1 MEIKINKSARQ
12 CHGCQKTFAHEQRL
26 TSALQRGP
34 EGWLRE
40 DYCPECWNDE
50 RGEKSLC
57 VWSAQYQDPAVLEQ
71 QPAEAF
77 SPLRQ
82 AFYEAAEKQGREAIA
97 LAYLAGQLLRR
108 QKVFRFIK
116 QTIDPETEAAVM
128 LFLDRIGNRMIEV
141 HDPNLT
147 TAELE
152 RGRVAL
158 LHRLA
163 ELEGTLD
170 ESETAGQAASPDAAE
185 SPTDAP
191 ESAGA
196 EDDED
201 YGEED
206 EFDEDDEDDEDED
219 EVEDSEAEDEEE
231 YEEDEFD
238 DEDDDDDDDDDAEIE
253 DEAESSGDGG
263 TEDEYAKT

>member
-1 MEIKINKSARQ
+1 MEIKISKSARQ

-26 TSALQRGP
+26 SSALQRGP
-34 EGWLRE
+34 EGWIRE
-40 DYCPECWNDE
+40 DFCPDCWNDE

-57 VWSAQYQDPAVLEQ
+57 VWTAQYQDPAVLDQ
-71 QPAEAF
+71 QPAESF

-82 AFYEAAEKQGREAIA
+82 AFYEAAERPGRESVA

-116 QTIDPETEAAVM
+116 QTTDPETEAAIM

-152 RGRVAL
+152 RGRVHL

-170 ESETAGQAASPDAAE
+170 ESETASAPAVEANLGDTAAPVAVDS
-185 SPTDAP
+185 
-191 ESAGA
+191 ESA
-196 EDDED
+196 
-201 YGEED
+201 
-206 EFDEDDEDDEDED
+206 ED
-219 EVEDSEAEDEEE
+219 EVEEDE
-231 YEEDEFD
+231 YEEDEY
-238 DEDDDDDDDDDAEIE
+238 DDDDDDDDDELD
-253 DEAESSGDGG
+253 DEEESASDGD

>member
-1 MEIKINKSARQ
+1 MEIKISKSARQ
-12 CHGCQKTFAHEQRL
+12 CHGCRNAFVHEQRL

-40 DYCPECWNDE
+40 DFCPDCWNED
-50 RGEKSLC
+50 RGGKSLC
-57 VWSAQYQDPAVLEQ
+57 VWSAQFQDPAVLEQ

-82 AFYEAAEKQGREAIA
+82 AFYEAAERPGRESIA

-116 QTIDPETEAAVM
+116 QTMDPETEAAIM

-152 RGRVAL
+152 RGRVHL

-170 ESETAGQAASPDAAE
+170 ESETGPAPAAAVLPEA
-185 SPTDAP
+185 TG
-191 ESAGA
+191 ESAGDA
-196 EDDED
+196 EIGED
-201 YGEED
+201 
-206 EFDEDDEDDEDED
+206 
-219 EVEDSEAEDEEE
+219 E

-238 DEDDDDDDDDDAEIE
+238 DDDDDDEEELDNE
-253 DEAESSGDGG
+253 ESASVGD
-263 TEDEYAKT
+263 TEDEYAQT

>member
-1 MEIKINKSARQ
+1 MEIKISKSARH
-12 CHGCQKTFAHEQRL
+12 CHGCEKSFVHEQRL
-26 TSALQRGP
+26 TSALHRGP
-34 EGWLRE
+34 EGWLRA
-40 DYCPECWNDE
+40 DFCPACWNGE
-50 RGEKSLC
+50 RAEGSLC
-57 VWSAQYQDPAVLEQ
+57 VWSAQYQDPAVLDQ

-82 AFYEAAEKQGREAIA
+82 AFYEAAERQGREAIA

-116 QTIDPETEAAVM
+116 QTMDPETEAAVM

-152 RGRVAL
+152 RGRVQL

-170 ESETAGQAASPDAAE
+170 ESETNPQAAQDVPGVSAAE
-185 SPTDAP
+185 SATEPA
-191 ESAGA
+191 SS
-196 EDDED
+196 EDEYEEDE
-201 YGEED
+201 YEED
-206 EFDEDDEDDEDED
+206 EFDEDDDDDDEDGLD
-219 EVEDSEAEDEEE
+219 DEE
-231 YEEDEFD
+231 
-238 DEDDDDDDDDDAEIE
+238 I
-253 DEAESSGDGG
+253 SSDGD

>member
-1 MEIKINKSARQ
+1 MEIKIGKSARQ
-12 CHGCQKTFAHEQRL
+12 CHGCQKAFAHEQRL
-26 TSALQRGP
+26 TSVLQRGP

-40 DYCPECWNDE
+40 DYCPDCWNEE
-50 RGEKSLC
+50 RGAAALC
-57 VWSAQYQDPAVLEQ
+57 VWSAQFQDPAVLDQ

-82 AFYEAAEKQGREAIA
+82 AFYEAAERAGREAIA

-116 QTIDPETEAAVM
+116 QAVDPETEAAVM

-152 RGRVAL
+152 RGRVQL

-170 ESETAGQAASPDAAE
+170 ESETTPVAAPIPAVEGSTAE
-185 SPTDAP
+185 PAD
-191 ESAGA
+191 AGA
-196 EDDED
+196 DEEE
-201 YGEED
+201 YEED
-206 EFDEDDEDDEDED
+206 
-219 EVEDSEAEDEEE
+219 E

-238 DEDDDDDDDDDAEIE
+238 DEDNDDE
-253 DEAESSGDGG
+253 DELDDEEEISGDGG
-263 TEDEYAKT
+263 TEDEYAQT